1 VLVQHGIAQTAPS
14 GSSASVGTR
23 CLKMNEGYWAL
34 LLCILT
40 ELRAEQAILYMET
53 GKMLKK
59 RGRKYEGA
67 GA

>member
-1 VLVQHGIAQTAPS
+1 
-14 GSSASVGTR
+14 
-23 CLKMNEGYWAL
+23 MNEGYWAL